1 MSYKGWGCG
10 ECENYRRGWMG
21 TQGGDI
27 IIPLTTSEILY
38 NQNTYFLS

>member
-21 TQGGDI
+21 VEGGNGI
-27 IIPLTTSEILY
+27 VFG
-38 NQNTYFLS
+38 FLGIVDTMLMKS